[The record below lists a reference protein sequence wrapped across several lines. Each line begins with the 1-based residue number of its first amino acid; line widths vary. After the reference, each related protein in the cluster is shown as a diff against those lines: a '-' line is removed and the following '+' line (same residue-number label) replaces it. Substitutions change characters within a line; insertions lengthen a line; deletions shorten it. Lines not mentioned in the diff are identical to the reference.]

1 MKFFKATFLAA
12 VLLPL
17 YTLVAQDANSVPVPD
32 KLFLDTPVQPS
43 PAPAPDS
50 LSLIPDAPPPM
61 DKPPRRS
68 GSGGSHSNAQNP
80 IRKNKTEAGIQDFAE
95 RIKFRE
101 AKTKALRDEQIQ
113 QELSNADAARKDR
126 EKREALKRYYKL
138 LYAKILKIDGSLKKI
153 VAQRQEQSL
162 KQLEQSNVRTE

>member
-1 MKFFKATFLAA
+1 MKIFKATFLAA
-12 VLLPL
+12 ILLPL
-17 YTLVAQDANSVPVPD
+17 CKLAAQDANSVPVPD
-32 KLFLDTPVQPS
+32 KLFLDTPAQPS

-50 LSLIPDAPPPM
+50 LSLIPDAPPEAQ
-61 DKPPRRS
+61 KPPRRS
-68 GSGGSHSNAQNP
+68 GGTVSQNP
-80 IRKNKTEAGIQDFAE
+80 IRKNKTDAGAQDFAE

-113 QELSNADAARKDR
+113 QELSNADAARKDQ
-126 EKREALKRYYKL
+126 EKRDALKRYYKL

-162 KQLEQSNVRTE
+162 KQLDQNNVRTE

>member
-1 MKFFKATFLAA
+1 MKIFKAIFLATFL
-12 VLLPL
+12 LPL
-17 YTLVAQDANSVPVPD
+17 CKLAAQDANSVPVPD
-32 KLFLDTPVQPS
+32 KLFLDTPAQPS

-50 LSLIPDAPPPM
+50 LSLIPDAPPPN

-68 GSGGSHSNAQNP
+68 GSGSGALNP
-80 IRKNKTEAGIQDFAE
+80 IRKNKTDAGAQDFAE

-113 QELSNADAARKDR
+113 QELSNADAARKDQ

-162 KQLEQSNVRTE
+162 KQLDQNNVRTE